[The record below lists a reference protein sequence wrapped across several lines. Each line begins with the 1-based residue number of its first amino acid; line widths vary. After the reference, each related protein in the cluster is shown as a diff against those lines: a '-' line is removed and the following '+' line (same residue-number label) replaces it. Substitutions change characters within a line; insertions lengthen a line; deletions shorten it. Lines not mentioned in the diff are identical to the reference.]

1 MKDRTI
7 QVVATK
13 RINIGPEAKGPA
25 PPAAEIGAS
34 RRKKYVF
41 NFPLTAAKALLRSR
55 SIAPAYDKDARAL
68 RTLGCRC
75 HAYFG
80 AQANQD
86 EPETNEKEKAPGAP
100 SKPSLRPFDNLGEL
114 IEAKLASGLKD
125 DLIAGLEAVG
135 LDPDDFST
143 NGERSAALKAWQ
155 E

>member
-41 NFPLTAAKALLRSR
+41 DFPLTAAKALLRSR

-68 RTLGCRC
+68 RALGCRC

-80 AQANQD
+80 
-86 EPETNEKEKAPGAP
+86 EPETNEKEKALGAP

-114 IEAKLASGLKD
+114 VEAKLTSGLKD

-155 E
+155 G